1 MRDHTSS
8 TSTSNG
14 YKVKVVFLDRDGVIN
29 FERKDYVK
37 TPAEFQLIPDVI
49 YYLKLLVAKGFKLII
64 VTNQSMIGRG
74 LSTHENLHL
83 IHQKMQNL
91 FFESGFQV
99 DGIYYCPHKPDD
111 NCLCRKPEIGL
122 FKNAMDEFYID
133 MENSWVIGNSE
144 TDILAGKKIGC
155 KTIKVPT
162 NSNLKEALS
171 KILNNST

>member
-1 MRDHTSS
+1 MRDHIYPSS
-8 TSTSNG
+8 SGNG

-37 TPAEFQLIPDVI
+37 TPDEFQLIPDVVSC
-49 YYLKLLVAKGFKLII
+49 LKLLVDKGFKLII

-83 IHQKMQNL
+83 IHRKMQNL
-91 FFESGFQV
+91 FFENGFQV

-122 FKNAMDEFYID
+122 FKNAMDEFCID
-133 MENSWVIGNSE
+133 MENSWIIGNNE
-144 TDILAGKKIGC
+144 TDILGGKKIGC
-155 KTIKVPT
+155 KTIKIQT

-171 KILNNST
+171 KILNNSM